1 MEGSNLVYL
10 DNAATT
16 RVAPEVFEAM
26 SPFLQDEYGNPSSVY
41 ALAGRSAA
49 AMADARRTLADF
61 IGAEPEQII
70 FTGGGSE
77 ADNLAIKGIMR
88 KKDGGHMITSAI
100 EHHAVLHTCK
110 FLQDE
115 GYDLTVVG
123 VDESGMVDPD
133 EVADAIRE
141 DTRLITIM
149 HSNNEVGTL
158 QPLAEIAQI
167 AKERDIT
174 VHTDAVQSLGKVPL
188 DVDEL
193 GVDLMAFSAH
203 KIHGPKGVGA
213 LYIRKGSRPQP
224 LIHGGGQERRI
235 RAGTENVPG
244 IVGFGKAIELAA
256 EKGQET
262 VDRIRDLRDRL
273 IEGVMD
279 AIPETILSGHPTER
293 LPNIASFLFRYIEG
307 EGILL
312 SLDMKD
318 IAGSSGSACTSGSLD
333 PSHVLLAMGYPH
345 EIAHGSLRLSLSR
358 FTTEEEIDTVLETL
372 PPIIQRLRD
381 MSPLYQKQS

>member
-1 MEGSNLVYL
+1 MEGSNLIYL

-26 SPFLQDEYGNPSSVY
+26 SPFLQEEYGNPSSVY

-123 VDESGMVDPD
+123 VDENAMVDPD

-167 AKERDIT
+167 AKERDII

-203 KIHGPKGVGA
+203 KIHGPQGVGA
-213 LYIRKGSRPQP
+213 LLVRPGVRPRP
-224 LIHGGGQERRI
+224 LLCGGDQQEGLRPGTLDLAGIAGFGVAARILVKRRERDVPRMRSLTDGLI
-235 RAGTENVPG
+235 GALVERIEGARPLGDQSARAPGIAVIAVPG
-244 IVGFGKAIELAA
+244 VRGEVLLHALEMRGVLASSSSA
-256 EKGQET
+256 CHSSRTEPP
-262 VDRIRDLRDRL
+262 RSLRDAGL
-273 IEGVMD
+273 GPDEGAV
-279 AIPETILSGHPTER
+279 
-293 LPNIASFLFRYIEG
+293 
-307 EGILL
+307 
-312 SLDMKD
+312 
-318 IAGSSGSACTSGSLD
+318 
-333 PSHVLLAMGYPH
+333 
-345 EIAHGSLRLSLSR
+345 RLSL
-358 FTTEEEIDTVLETL
+358 TIDTSQGHLGGATDTLEGAAESVRHGRAVV
-372 PPIIQRLRD
+372 Q
-381 MSPLYQKQS
+381 

>member
-1 MEGSNLVYL
+1 MIYL

-49 AMADARRTLADF
+49 ALEDGRRSLAEF
-61 IGAEPEQII
+61 IGAEPEEII
-70 FTGGGSE
+70 FVGSGSE
-77 ADNLAIKGIMR
+77 ADNLAIKGTMR

-110 FLQDE
+110 YLQEE

-123 VDESGMVDPD
+123 VDQHGLVDPR

-149 HSNNEVGTL
+149 HSNNEVGTI
-158 QPLAEIAQI
+158 QPIVEIAAI
-167 AKERDIT
+167 ARERGIKM
-174 VHTDAVQSLGKVPL
+174 HTDAVQSLGKVPL
-188 DVDEL
+188 NVDAL
-193 GVDLMAFSAH
+193 GVDMMSFSAH
-203 KIHGPKGVGA
+203 KLHGPKGVGA
-213 LYIRKGSRPQP
+213 LYIRKSFRPEP
-224 LIHGGGQERRI
+224 IIHGGGQERRL

-244 IVGFGKAIELAA
+244 IVGFGRAVSLAA
-256 EKGQET
+256 ELGHEP
-262 VDRIRDLRDRL
+262 VERMRALRDKL
-273 IEGVMD
+273 IAGVLE
-279 AIPETILSGHPTER
+279 AIPETVLSGHPVER

-333 PSHVLLAMGYPH
+333 PSHVLLSMGYPH

-358 FTTEEEIDTVLETL
+358 YTTEQEIDTVLEVL

-381 MSPLYQKQS
+381 MSPLYPRR

>member
-1 MEGSNLVYL
+1 MIYL

-26 SPFLQDEYGNPSSVY
+26 SPFLKDEYGNPSSVY

-49 AMADARRTLADF
+49 AMEDARRTLADF
-61 IGAEPEQII
+61 IGAEPEEIV

-77 ADNLAIKGIMR
+77 ADNLAIKGTMR
-88 KKDGGHMITSAI
+88 KRDGGHMITSAI

-110 FLQDE
+110 YLQDE

-123 VDESGMVDPD
+123 VDQHGMVDPG
-133 EVADAIRE
+133 EVRDAIRD

-158 QPLAEIAQI
+158 QPIAEIAQI
-167 AKERDIT
+167 AREREIK

-188 DVDEL
+188 DVDEA
-193 GVDLMAFSAH
+193 GVDMMAFSAH

-213 LYIRKGSRPQP
+213 LYIRKGFRPEP
-224 LIHGGGQERRI
+224 IIHGGGQERRI

-244 IVGFGKAIELAA
+244 IVGFGRAVALAA
-256 EKGQET
+256 ERGHEAI
-262 VDRIRDLRDRL
+262 DRMRDLRDRL
-273 IEGVMD
+273 IEGVLN
-279 AIPETILSGHPTER
+279 AIPETILSGHPEKR

-358 FTTEEEIDTVLETL
+358 YTTEEEIDTVLEAL

-381 MSPLYQKQS
+381 MSPLYQRR